1 MKQVWL
7 VLGLFITS
15 WSYADVPKTVQSA
28 TVSVTV
34 EADGQT
40 IDEARHVGFKT
51 AIEQVVGVVLISE
64 QEVQGDRLTKD
75 FIGNYSS
82 GYVDDYEIIESYQ
95 DQHNRWHVKMN
106 VQVASSKIAQ
116 RMLANAK
123 NDRMIDGP
131 RIAAQIE
138 SQLDQ
143 RRDGDQ
149 LIATVLNTYP
159 ENAYIINNGQTEFKI
174 SRLRKP
180 YMEIDYRISMS
191 KFWVEALNEA
201 LDLVAV
207 NSKHCNS
214 MTGALVKAI
223 NRSGTNSLKV
233 KAMANDLCGS
243 EPDIRV
249 EHKASGAWMSSI
261 DNYYFADQQTFYM
274 INREFQSRIGRDHL
288 GLRVDLIDAG
298 GNSLDSGCFKI
309 DQAYFIGYEQPRG
322 VYNLNSKKI
331 NMRPFV
337 GGLHNIAGKLQVG
350 IPDNIPLDDIAR
362 VRLSIQKTCN

>member
-1 MKQVWL
+1 MKKAWL
-7 VLGLFITS
+7 VLGLLVTS
-15 WSYADVPKTVQSA
+15 WSCADVPKTLQSK

-34 EADGQT
+34 EADGKT
-40 IDEARHVGFKT
+40 VDDARHNGFKT
-51 AIEQVVGVVLISE
+51 AIEQVVGVVLVSE
-64 QEVQGDRLTKD
+64 QEVKGDQLTRD
-75 FIGNYSS
+75 FIGSYSS
-82 GYVDDYEIIESYQ
+82 GYVDDYEILESYQ
-95 DQHNRWHVKMN
+95 DQHNQWHIKMN

-123 NDRMIDGP
+123 VDRMIDGP

-180 YMEIDYRISMS
+180 YMEIDYKISMS
-191 KFWVEALNEA
+191 KFWIEALNEA
-201 LDLVAV
+201 LNLVAI

-214 MTGALVKAI
+214 MTNALVKGI
-223 NRSGTNSLKV
+223 NSTSTNSLKV
-233 KAMANDLCGS
+233 KAMANNLCGS

-249 EHKASGAWMSSI
+249 EHKTSGAWMSSI
-261 DNYYFADQQTFYM
+261 DSYYFADQQTFYM

-298 GNSLDSGCFKI
+298 GNSIDGGCFKI
-309 DQAYFIGYEQPRG
+309 DQNYFIGYEQPRG

-337 GGLHNIAGKLQVG
+337 GGSHNIAGKLQVG
-350 IPDNIPLDDIAR
+350 FPDDVPLDDIAR
-362 VRLSIQKTCN
+362 VKLSIQKTCD

>member
-7 VLGLFITS
+7 ALGLLVTS
-15 WSYADVPKTVQSA
+15 WSCADVPKTMQSA
-28 TVSVTV
+28 TVTVTV
-34 EADGQT
+34 DADGKT
-40 IDEARHVGFKT
+40 VDDARRNGFKT

-64 QEVQGDRLTKD
+64 QEVQGNSLTRD

-95 DQHNRWHVKMN
+95 DQHNQWHIKMH

-116 RMLANAK
+116 RMLTNAK
-123 NDRMIDGP
+123 DYRMIDGP

-174 SRLRKP
+174 SKLRKP
-180 YMEIDYRISMS
+180 YMEIDYKISMS
-191 KFWVEALNEA
+191 KFWVEALSEA
-201 LDLVAV
+201 LNLVAV

-214 MTGALVKAI
+214 MTNALVKGI
-223 NRSGTNSLKV
+223 NSSNTNSLKV
-233 KAMANDLCGS
+233 KSMANDLCGS
-243 EPDIRV
+243 EPDIRI
-249 EHKASGAWMSSI
+249 EHKTSGAWMSGVDS
-261 DNYYFADQQTFYM
+261 YYFADQQTFYM
-274 INREFQSRIGRDHL
+274 INQEFQSRIGRDHL

-298 GNSLDSGCFKI
+298 GNSIDNGCFKI
-309 DQAYFIGYEQPRG
+309 DQAYFIGYERPRG
-322 VYNLNSKKI
+322 SYNLNSKKI

-337 GGLHNIAGKLQVG
+337 GGLHNVAGKLQVG
-350 IPDNIPLDDIAR
+350 IPDNIQLDDVAR
-362 VRLSIQKTCN
+362 VKLSIQKTCN